1 VSGPS
6 LVKQA
11 RRQSAQYRGSPL
23 TEHRETSSIL
33 GACAN
38 KIVAMETELATLRDD
53 NARLREAIA
62 LAVGMLAQD
71 EPGDSRAVS
80 NEFVALAAVECG
92 IANDDDWAVI
102 RAALAPQEPGR

>member
-53 NARLREAIA
+53 NARLREALEKIA
-62 LAVGMLAQD
+62 RGDYACLAEGQSCGSAQ
-71 EPGDSRAVS
+71 
-80 NEFVALAAVECG
+80 AA
-92 IANDDDWAVI
+92 A